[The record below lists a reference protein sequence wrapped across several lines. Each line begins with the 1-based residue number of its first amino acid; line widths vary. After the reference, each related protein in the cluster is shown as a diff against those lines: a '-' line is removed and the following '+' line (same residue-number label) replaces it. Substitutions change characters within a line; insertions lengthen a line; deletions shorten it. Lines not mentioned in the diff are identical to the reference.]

1 MRKTIYIILI
11 GFFAGI
17 GGSYVYDQFKSE
29 YSNSGAGQA
38 VMIDNPQDNMKMTS
52 ARQRRVTSS
61 GQLQTPASASAAPFN
76 AEDFVTA
83 SKRSRNSVV
92 YIKNIS
98 HSVYGSTWLDWFFG
112 QGGMQAVISSGSGV
126 IYSSDG
132 YIITNNH
139 VVNDADKI
147 EVMFNKKTYDAD
159 VVGTDPSSDL
169 AVLKI
174 DAKGL
179 PAIRLGNSEA
189 LQIGEWVLAVG
200 NPFNLTSTV
209 TAGIVSAKGRDL
221 GIIQNNT
228 FPIESFIQT
237 DAAINPGNSG
247 GALVNL
253 KGELVGINTAIL
265 SRTGSYAGYG
275 FAVPSDIVGKV
286 VGDIIQYGEVQK
298 AFLGADVLDIDSEI
312 AQRLKLDDMTGV
324 VVSYVQ
330 KDGAA
335 ARAGLEKGDIILKID
350 GHPIDSHSQFDEIL
364 SYHSPGD
371 KINLEYKHKGK
382 IFEKTVTLTNKEG
395 TTELLKRE
403 IYSSRTLGAD
413 FEKVSKV
420 ERDLL
425 NIDYGVRI
433 VKIRNG
439 LIRQMELEEGFIIT
453 NINQIP
459 IKDPETLTD
468 ILTKIRG
475 RVQIEGVNKQGVR
488 EYYRYYF

>member
-1 MRKTIYIILI
+1 MRRTLYIILI
-11 GFFAGI
+11 GFLAGL
-17 GGSYVYDQFKSE
+17 GGAYVYDQIRPGQITYENSPALLVDNHKPNSVTTALGRREVSAPGQIAGPSSVPAEPFSE
-29 YSNSGAGQA
+29 Q
-38 VMIDNPQDNMKMTS
+38 
-52 ARQRRVTSS
+52 
-61 GQLQTPASASAAPFN
+61 
-76 AEDFVTA
+76 DFVTA
-83 SKRSRNSVV
+83 SQRSRKSVV
-92 YIKNIS
+92 YIKNIT
-98 HSVYGSTWLDWFFG
+98 HSAYGSTWLDWFLG

-147 EVMFNKKTYDAD
+147 EVIINKKTYEAD

-179 PAIRLGNSEA
+179 PAIRLGSSED

-247 GALVNL
+247 GALINL
-253 KGELVGINTAIL
+253 RGELVGINTAIL

-275 FAVPSDIVGKV
+275 FAVPSDIVGKI

-298 AFLGADVLDIDSEI
+298 AFIGADVMDIDSEI
-312 AQRLKLDDMTGV
+312 AKRLNINDLSGV

-335 ARAGLEKGDIILKID
+335 VKAGLQKGDIILKID
-350 GHPIDSHSQFDEIL
+350 GHSIESHSEFDEIL

-371 KINLEYKHKGK
+371 KISIVFKRNGK
-382 IFEKTVTLTNKEG
+382 IINGSVTLTNREG
-395 TTELLKRE
+395 TTKLLRRE
-403 IYSSRTLGAD
+403 IYSSRKLGAD

-433 VKIRNG
+433 VKVRDG

-453 NINQIP
+453 NINGIP
-459 IKDPETLTD
+459 IKDPQTLTD

-475 RVQIEGVNKQGVR
+475 RVQIEGVNKQGIR
-488 EYYRYYF
+488 GYYRYYF